1 MKPKNEPKRSVRI
14 KCGSVDSCEI
24 KPTNEPKSNN
34 KEIDREI
41 ADKYLM

>member
-1 MKPKNEPKRSVRI
+1 MKPKNDPKRSVRI

-34 KEIDREI
+34 KEMDRER
-41 ADKYLM
+41 AVKYLI